1 MPAVLVEGDPTSTDA
16 TPHADPLLS
25 PHPGTPPATPD
36 DDANDPFADHIDV
49 LPHGDLEDDDDASL
63 RLAERSARLADALRR
78 PLADLHYAS
87 RPPDAPDEHDAYTSD
102 DSTGRCFTARLAWT
116 HFLEKLDDTLKS
128 LAPADRT
135 RLMILSKDHAPFGL
149 TAAEASSQISAS
161 RLAIPVNDAT
171 LPPTTLVAVRG
182 GHPPTVSSAP
192 PPPYVSDEKPP
203 RHDTPPPFQR
213 FLHPCGTLRT
223 MDHYAPCVHQ
233 GLCLL

>member
-1 MPAVLVEGDPTSTDA
+1 
-16 TPHADPLLS
+16 
-25 PHPGTPPATPD
+25 
-36 DDANDPFADHIDV
+36 
-49 LPHGDLEDDDDASL
+49 
-63 RLAERSARLADALRR
+63 
-78 PLADLHYAS
+78 LHYAS

-182 GHPPTVSSAP
+182 GHPPTVSSTP
-192 PPPYVSDEKPP
+192 PPPYVSDDNLNARILHLLSNDSYTLVAHFEPWTIMRRVCTKAFASYNSTLPT
-203 RHDTPPPFQR
+203 DTP
-213 FLHPCGTLRT
+213 
-223 MDHYAPCVHQ
+223 AAVHWDAWYDSDGQ
-233 GLCLL
+233 VRC